1 MHPVVGLFA
10 VRRCALATLS
20 DRKQLIFWIP
30 ASLLAM
36 VLVIAMY
43 VQVRRHDRSRSV
55 PYVTGNVEK
64 GAALFYGDKQCG
76 ICHAVNGSGGRIA
89 PDLSGTRPSAPA
101 MGWLVTVV
109 WNHGPGMWR
118 RIRQK
123 NQSYPQLSSKDMAN
137 LLAFL
142 YQASNT
148 DRLGDASAGQQVFHD
163 KGCGHCHSVRGVGGK
178 KAADLS
184 TVAAGENPAA
194 WTQAML
200 NHADSMVVPIKNT
213 LGEWPE
219 FSGTQMNDLIA
230 YVSAGAK
237 PVSGKSPSAP
247 GNAERGWTVFQGRC
261 LRCHSVQGQGGAIGP
276 ELGPNRDIPLSTAQ
290 FASLMWNHAPA
301 MLEAGSTSD
310 VPPAQLQGN
319 DMADLLSF
327 LAGLRYYEPSG
338 SPLVGERVFAQ
349 RGCATCHGMKAEGT
363 EVGPSLK
370 TSAETYTTVSLT
382 AALWRHGPKMFES
395 VEQRGMQWPMLQPT
409 DVGELVSFLN
419 AH

>member
-1 MHPVVGLFA
+1 MA
-10 VRRCALATLS
+10 ILS
-20 DRKQLIFWIP
+20 GRKQLIFWIS
-30 ASLLAM
+30 AALLAA
-36 VLVIAMY
+36 VLLIAIY
-43 VQVRRHDRSRSV
+43 LQVRRPYETRSAV
-55 PYVTGNVEK
+55 HVDGNPEK

-123 NQSYPQLSSKDMAN
+123 NQSYPQLSSQDMAN

-142 YQASNT
+142 YQATNT
-148 DRLGDASAGQQVFHD
+148 DRPGDAIAGEQVFRD
-163 KGCGHCHSVRGVGGK
+163 KGCGQCHSVGGVGGK

-184 TVAAGENPAA
+184 TVAAGENSAA

-200 NHADSMVVPIKNT
+200 NHADSMVVPIKST

-230 YVSAGAK
+230 YVSVGAK
-237 PVSGKSPSAP
+237 PVSAKSPSAP

-261 LRCHSVQGQGGAIGP
+261 MRCHSVRGQGGAMGP
-276 ELGPNRDIPLSTAQ
+276 ELGPNHDIPLTAAQ
-290 FASLMWNHAPA
+290 FASLMWNHAPS
-301 MLEAGSTSD
+301 MLEAGSTTG
-310 VPPAQLQGN
+310 VAPAQLQGN
-319 DMADLLSF
+319 DMADLLAF

-349 RGCATCHGMKAEGT
+349 RGCAACHGTKAEGT

-370 TSAETYTTVSLT
+370 AGAEAYTTVSFT

-395 VEQRGMQWPMLQPT
+395 VEQRGMQWPTLQPN

>member
-1 MHPVVGLFA
+1 M
-10 VRRCALATLS
+10 ATLS
-20 DRKQLIFWIP
+20 GRKQLIFWIP
-30 ASLLAM
+30 AALLAA
-36 VLVIAMY
+36 VLLIAIY
-43 VQVRRHDRSRSV
+43 LQVRRPYETRSAV
-55 PYVTGNVEK
+55 YVNGNPEK
-64 GAALFYGDKQCG
+64 GAALFYGNKQCG

-123 NQSYPQLSSKDMAN
+123 NQSYPDLSSQDMAN

-142 YQASNT
+142 YQATNT
-148 DRLGDASAGQQVFHD
+148 DRPGDASAGQQVFRD
-163 KGCGHCHSVRGVGGK
+163 KGCSQCHSVGGVGGT

-184 TVAAGENPAA
+184 TVAAGENSAA

-200 NHADSMVVPIKNT
+200 NHADSMVVPIKST
-213 LGEWPE
+213 LGDWPE

-230 YVSAGAK
+230 YVNAGVK
-237 PVSGKSPSAP
+237 PVTAKSPSTP
-247 GNAERGWTVFQGRC
+247 GNAERGWIVFQGRC
-261 LRCHSVQGQGGAIGP
+261 MRCHSVRGQGGAIGP
-276 ELGPNRDIPLSTAQ
+276 ELGPNHDIPLTTAQ
-290 FASLMWNHAPA
+290 FASLMWNHAPS
-301 MLEAGSTSD
+301 MLEAGSTTGVAPS
-310 VPPAQLQGN
+310 QLQGN
-319 DMADLLSF
+319 DMADLLAF

-349 RGCATCHGMKAEGT
+349 RGCATCHGAKAEGT

-370 TSAETYTTVSLT
+370 AGPEAYTTVSFT

-395 VEQRGMQWPMLQPT
+395 VEQRGMQWPTLEPN
-409 DVGELVSFLN
+409 DIGELVSFLN